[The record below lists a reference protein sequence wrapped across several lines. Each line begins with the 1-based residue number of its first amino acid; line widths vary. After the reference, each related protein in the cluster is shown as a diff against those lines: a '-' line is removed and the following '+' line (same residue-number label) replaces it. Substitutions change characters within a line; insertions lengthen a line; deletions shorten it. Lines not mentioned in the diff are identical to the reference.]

1 MQRKSLLEA
10 LHGVC
15 WKLKALSRVVLN
27 IGFSCE
33 NAPFSAPWPER
44 KEEEKEQ
51 MLIWRKMLY
60 SAALG
65 LPANIGGVVA
75 QRIRCSEDLDRRS
88 SVLVVNYY

>member
-1 MQRKSLLEA
+1 MRLFLHRGRK
-10 LHGVC
+10 
-15 WKLKALSRVVLN
+15 
-27 IGFSCE
+27 
-33 NAPFSAPWPER
+33 ER
-44 KEEEKEQ
+44 KKKKEQ

-88 SVLVVNYY
+88 SVLVVSYY